1 MRKLFAKILALFFLL
16 LPTSIAASDDDPFNI
31 TFYGSFLHTKDVP
44 SALFF
49 FRPIKEFDMF
59 ELRRALRNHQID
71 IVVLGSDGGDVWEG
85 LRMAGIIY
93 DKGIATYVPEFP
105 ELPNEMGCYSA
116 CAYMFFGGKIRN
128 AKGVLAV
135 HQMGYYG
142 SDRDQ
147 TKEKVSDVQQG
158 TQFTVSEIIG
168 FLNEFETPPFVYE
181 RMFRSREFYEFD
193 NDEKKKL
200 SSRADEISLEK
211 IARIDS
217 FIRDYF
223 SYLQK
228 LIKAE
233 EEATQSKAAEV
244 SEEENLKLAVAEI
257 QKLLNEAGC
266 NAGAADGVW
275 GRKTQAAAVL
285 FAKTARLP
293 FEDKELIS
301 DQFIKSLK
309 NAPSNFCPKPK
320 TLKNKFYA
328 TYNYSCN
335 YHRNVGVLK
344 YVSSNSSTAK
354 YALNWNKSYSY
365 NNLDYYFFDVRQSE
379 ATYSYSSNLQG
390 GRTVYLRRNSSG
402 AIGWMRF
409 ERGKAQCFAKAIK

>member
-16 LPTSIAASDDDPFNI
+16 LPTSITASDDDPFNI

-147 TKEKVSDVQQG
+147 SKEKVSDVQQG

-181 RMFRSREFYEFD
+181 RMFRSRAFYEFD
-193 NDEKKKL
+193 DDEKEKL
-200 SSRADEISLEK
+200 SSRGDEISLEK

-223 SYLQK
+223 SYLQE

-266 NAGAADGVW
+266 NAGVADGVW

-293 FEDKELIS
+293 FEDEELIS
-301 DQFIKSLK
+301 DQFIESLK
-309 NAPSNFCPKPK
+309 KAPSNFCPKAPQTSVSVISYSLECSGWSTGVIRINMASGKSFGSFTGVKQNK
-320 TLKNKFYA
+320 TFSGKFFKFKTVYPTMRIDGLNEQIDVIAFWKNGRLPEKIWIRGYGEW
-328 TYNYSCN
+328 SCN
-335 YHRNVGVLK
+335 AYR
-344 YVSSNSSTAK
+344 
-354 YALNWNKSYSY
+354 
-365 NNLDYYFFDVRQSE
+365 
-379 ATYSYSSNLQG
+379 
-390 GRTVYLRRNSSG
+390 
-402 AIGWMRF
+402 
-409 ERGKAQCFAKAIK
+409 

>member
-16 LPTSIAASDDDPFNI
+16 MPTSIAASDDDPFNI

-71 IVVLGSDGGDVWEG
+71 IVVLGSDGGDIWEG
-85 LRMAGIIY
+85 LRMAGVIY

-147 TKEKVSDVQQG
+147 SKEKVSDVQQG

-193 NDEKKKL
+193 YDEKEKL
-200 SSRADEISLEK
+200 SSRGDEISLEK

-223 SYLQK
+223 SYLQE

-244 SEEENLKLAVAEI
+244 SEEENLKFAVAEI

-266 NAGAADGVW
+266 NAGVADGVW

-293 FEDKELIS
+293 FEDEELIS
-301 DQFIKSLK
+301 DQFIESLK
-309 NAPSNFCPKPK
+309 KAPSNFCPKPK
-320 TLKNKFYA
+320 PLKNMLYA
-328 TYNYSCN
+328 RYRYTCDF
-335 YHRNVGVLK
+335 HKTVGVLK
-344 YVSSNSSTAK
+344 YVSSYGSSAK
-354 YALNWNKSYSY
+354 LALHWDNRHNTIVE
-365 NNLDYYFFDVRQSE
+365 YYIFNVQQSK
-379 ATYSYSSNLQG
+379 ADYSSYTSSGQ
-390 GRTVYLRRNSSG
+390 RSTLRLERNSSG
-402 AIGWMRF
+402 AIVRMHFKKG
-409 ERGKAQCFAKAIK
+409 RGNCYAKAIN